1 MRIITITLSG
11 LPTVLLPEKQIFGN
25 TETTHVIRNVTVSCC
40 LQYTHKQTTVADARL
55 RLWAEVN

>member
-25 TETTHVIRNVTVSCC
+25 TETTRVIRNVTVSCR

-55 RLWAEVN
+55 RL